1 MLNIKVMAHNI
12 NETNGVW
19 SVVVR
24 GEKPWHGLGQT
35 VKEAMTSEQAI
46 KLGGLDYTVEK
57 RPLYVP
63 GWEGTMIEVPGYFSN
78 VRVDTNSPLG
88 VVKGRYK
95 IVQNRDAFGFFDS
108 IIDKGEAIF
117 ETAGALGNGE
127 RIFITAKLPEDMLVR
142 GEKIEKYIL
151 LTNSHDGTTTI
162 VAGFTSVRV
171 LCQNTLTAALKKLD
185 NKVSISHT
193 ASAESRL
200 KEASRVMGIASK
212 YMDEVNT
219 TFESMTTRKLSDLEM
234 KYFIETV
241 MQNSIKEDKAD
252 KEASTRMKNLVD
264 QVYSFAITHPTQTT
278 EAAYR
283 TLWGAYNGISGYY
296 NFLKDYKNADQKMKD
311 MNYGYANDKIAKA
324 FDQAVVML

>member
-1 MLNIKVMAHNI
+1 MAHKL
-12 NETNGVW
+12 NETNGKV
-19 SVVVR
+19 SFAAR
-24 GEKPWHGLGQT
+24 GEKAWHGLGQY
-35 VKEAMTSEQAI
+35 VSEAMTSEQAI
-46 KLGGLDYTVEK
+46 ELGGLNYTVEK
-57 RPLYVP
+57 RPLYAP
-63 GWEGTMIEVPGYFSN
+63 GWEGTMVEAEGHYGN
-78 VRVDTNSPLG
+78 VRTDTNDILG
-88 VVKGRYK
+88 IVKGRYN
-95 IVQNRDAFGFFDS
+95 IVQNKDAFGFFDT

-117 ETAGALGNGE
+117 ETAGALGKGE
-127 RIFITAKLPEDMLVR
+127 RIFVTAKLPEDMLVR
-142 GEKIEKYIL
+142 GEKVEKYIM
-151 LTNSHDGTTTI
+151 LTNSHDGTSKI
-162 VAGFTSVRV
+162 IAGFTPIRV
-171 LCQNTLTAALKKLD
+171 VCNNTLTAALKNLD

-212 YMDEVNT
+212 YMDEVNM

-241 MQNSIKEDKAD
+241 MKNGIKEDKSD
-252 KEASTRMKNLVD
+252 KEASTRMNNLVD

>member
-1 MLNIKVMAHNI
+1 MAHNL
-12 NETNGVW
+12 NFNNGKA
-19 SVVVR
+19 SFAAR
-24 GEKPWHGLGQT
+24 GEKAWHGLGQY
-35 VKEAMTSEQAI
+35 VSEAMTSEQAI
-46 KLGGLDYTVEK
+46 ELGGLNYTVEK
-57 RPLYVP
+57 RPLYAP
-63 GWEGTMIEVPGYFSN
+63 GWAGTMVEADGHYGN
-78 VRVDTNSPLG
+78 VRTDTNEILG
-88 VVKGRYK
+88 IVKGRYK
-95 IVQNRDAFGFFDS
+95 IVQNKDAFGFFDA

-117 ETAGALGNGE
+117 ETAGALGKGE
-127 RIFITAKLPEDMLVR
+127 RIFVTAKLPEDMLVQ
-142 GEKIEKYIL
+142 GERVEKYIM
-151 LTNSHDGTTTI
+151 LTNSHDGTSTI
-162 VAGFTSVRV
+162 IAGFTPIRV
-171 LCQNTLTAALKKLD
+171 VCNNTLTAALKNLD

-212 YMDEVNT
+212 YMDEVNM
-219 TFESMTTRKLSDLEM
+219 TFDSMTTRKMSDLES

-241 MQNSIKEDKAD
+241 MKTTIDKSD

-264 QVYSFAITHPTQTT
+264 QIYSFTISHHTQTT

-296 NFLKDYKNADQKMKD
+296 NFLKDYKSADQKMKD

>member
-1 MLNIKVMAHNI
+1 MAHKL
-12 NETNGVW
+12 NETNGKV
-19 SVVVR
+19 SFAAR
-24 GEKPWHGLGQT
+24 GEKAWHGLGQY
-35 VKEAMTSEQAI
+35 VSEAMTSEQAI
-46 KLGGLDYTVEK
+46 ELGGLNYTVEK
-57 RPLYVP
+57 RPLYAP
-63 GWEGTMIEVPGYFSN
+63 GWAGTMVEAEGHYGN
-78 VRVDTNSPLG
+78 VRTDTNEILG
-88 VVKGRYK
+88 IVKGRYR
-95 IVQNRDAFGFFDS
+95 IVQNKDAFGFFDT

-117 ETAGALGNGE
+117 ETAGALGKGE
-127 RIFITAKLPEDMLVR
+127 RIFVTAKLPEDMLVR
-142 GEKIEKYIL
+142 GEKVEKYIM
-151 LTNSHDGTTTI
+151 LTNSHDGTSTI
-162 VAGFTSVRV
+162 IAGFTPIRV
-171 LCQNTLTAALKKLD
+171 VCNNTLTAALKKLD

-212 YMDEVNT
+212 YMDEVNM

-241 MQNSIKEDKAD
+241 MKNSIKEDTSD

>member
-1 MLNIKVMAHNI
+1 MAHKL
-12 NETNGVW
+12 NETNGKV
-19 SVVVR
+19 SFAAR
-24 GEKPWHGLGQT
+24 GEKAWHGLGQY
-35 VKEAMTSEQAI
+35 VSEAMTSEQAI
-46 KLGGLDYTVEK
+46 ELGGLNYTVEK
-57 RPLYVP
+57 RPLYAP
-63 GWEGTMIEVPGYFSN
+63 GWEGTMVEAEGHYGN
-78 VRVDTNSPLG
+78 VRTDTNEILG
-88 VVKGRYK
+88 IVKGRYR
-95 IVQNRDAFGFFDS
+95 IVQNKDAFGFFDT
-108 IIDKGEAIF
+108 IIDRGEAIF
-117 ETAGALGNGE
+117 ETAGALGKGE
-127 RIFITAKLPEDMLVR
+127 RIFVTAKLPEDMLVR
-142 GEKIEKYIL
+142 GERVEKYIM
-151 LTNSHDGTTTI
+151 LTNSHDGTSTI
-162 VAGFTSVRV
+162 IAGFTPIRV
-171 LCQNTLTAALKKLD
+171 VCNNTLTAALKKLD

-212 YMDEVNT
+212 YMDEVNM

-241 MQNSIKEDKAD
+241 MKNSIKEDKSD

-264 QVYSFAITHPTQTT
+264 QVYSFAISHPTQTT

>member
-1 MLNIKVMAHNI
+1 MAHKL
-12 NETNGVW
+12 NETNGKV
-19 SVVVR
+19 SFAAR
-24 GEKPWHGLGQT
+24 GEKAWHGLGQY
-35 VKEAMTSEQAI
+35 VSEAMTSEQAI
-46 KLGGLDYTVEK
+46 ELGGLNYTVEK
-57 RPLYVP
+57 RPLYAP
-63 GWEGTMIEVPGYFSN
+63 GWEGTMVEAEGHYGN
-78 VRVDTNSPLG
+78 VRTDTNEILG
-88 VVKGRYK
+88 IVKGRYK
-95 IVQNRDAFGFFDS
+95 IVQNKDAFGFFDA

-117 ETAGALGNGE
+117 ETAGALGKGE
-127 RIFITAKLPEDMLVR
+127 RIFVTAKLPEDMLVH
-142 GEKIEKYIL
+142 GERVEKYIM
-151 LTNSHDGTTTI
+151 LTNSHDGTSTI
-162 VAGFTSVRV
+162 IAGFTPIRV
-171 LCQNTLTAALKKLD
+171 VCNNTLTAALKNLD

-212 YMDEVNT
+212 YMDEVNM

-241 MQNSIKEDKAD
+241 MKNGIKEDKSD

-296 NFLKDYKNADQKMKD
+296 NFLKDYRNADQKMKD

>member
-1 MLNIKVMAHNI
+1 MAHNL
-12 NETNGVW
+12 NETNGKV
-19 SVVVR
+19 SFAAR
-24 GEKPWHGLGQT
+24 GEKAWHGLGQY
-35 VKEAMTSEQAI
+35 VSEAMTSEQAI
-46 KLGGLDYTVEK
+46 ELGGLNYTVEK
-57 RPLYVP
+57 RPLYAP
-63 GWEGTMIEVPGYFSN
+63 GWAGTMVEAEGHYGN
-78 VRVDTNSPLG
+78 VRTDTNEILG
-88 VVKGRYK
+88 IVKGRYR
-95 IVQNRDAFGFFDS
+95 IVQNKDAFGFFDT
-108 IIDKGEAIF
+108 IIDRGEAIF
-117 ETAGALGNGE
+117 ETAGALGKGE
-127 RIFITAKLPEDMLVR
+127 RIFVTAKLPEDMLVR
-142 GEKIEKYIL
+142 GERVEKYIM
-151 LTNSHDGTTTI
+151 LTNSHDGTSTI
-162 VAGFTSVRV
+162 IAGFTPIRV
-171 LCQNTLTAALKKLD
+171 VCNNTLTAALKKLD

-241 MQNSIKEDKAD
+241 MQNSIKEDKSD

-264 QVYSFAITHPTQTT
+264 QVYSFAISHPTQTT

>member
-1 MLNIKVMAHNI
+1 MAHKL
-12 NETNGVW
+12 NETNGKV
-19 SVVVR
+19 SFAAR
-24 GEKPWHGLGQT
+24 GEKAWHGLGQY
-35 VKEAMTSEQAI
+35 VSEAMTSEQAI
-46 KLGGLDYTVEK
+46 ELGGLNYTVEK
-57 RPLYVP
+57 RPLYAP
-63 GWEGTMIEVPGYFSN
+63 GWAGTMVEAEGHYGN
-78 VRVDTNSPLG
+78 VRTDTNEILG
-88 VVKGRYK
+88 IVKGRYR
-95 IVQNRDAFGFFDS
+95 IVQNKDAFGFFDT
-108 IIDKGEAIF
+108 IIDRGEAIF
-117 ETAGALGNGE
+117 ETAGALGKGE
-127 RIFITAKLPEDMLVR
+127 RIFVTAKLPEDMLVR
-142 GEKIEKYIL
+142 GEKVEKYIM
-151 LTNSHDGTTTI
+151 LTNSHDGTSTI
-162 VAGFTSVRV
+162 IAGFTPIRV
-171 LCQNTLTAALKKLD
+171 VCNNTLTAALKKLD

-212 YMDEVNT
+212 YMDEVNM

-241 MQNSIKEDKAD
+241 MKNSIKEDTSD

>member
-1 MLNIKVMAHNI
+1 MAHKL
-12 NETNGVW
+12 NETNGKV
-19 SVVVR
+19 SFAAR
-24 GEKPWHGLGQT
+24 GEKAWHGLGQY
-35 VKEAMTSEQAI
+35 VSEAMTSEQAI
-46 KLGGLDYTVEK
+46 ELGGLNYTVEK
-57 RPLYVP
+57 RPLYAP
-63 GWEGTMIEVPGYFSN
+63 GWEGTMVEAEGHYGN
-78 VRVDTNSPLG
+78 VRTDTNEILG
-88 VVKGRYK
+88 IVKGRYK
-95 IVQNRDAFGFFDS
+95 IVQNKDAFGFFDA
-108 IIDKGEAIF
+108 IIDQGEAIF
-117 ETAGALGNGE
+117 ETAGALGKGE
-127 RIFITAKLPEDMLVR
+127 RIFVTAKLPEDMLVH
-142 GEKIEKYIL
+142 GERVEKYIM
-151 LTNSHDGTTTI
+151 LTNSHDGTSTI
-162 VAGFTSVRV
+162 IAGFTPIRV
-171 LCQNTLTAALKKLD
+171 VCNNTLTAALKNLD

-200 KEASRVMGIASK
+200 KEASRVMGIASR
-212 YMDEVNT
+212 YMDEVNN

-241 MQNSIKEDKAD
+241 MKNGVKEDKSD

-296 NFLKDYKNADQKMKD
+296 NFLKDYRNADQKMKD

>member
-1 MLNIKVMAHNI
+1 MAHNL
-12 NETNGVW
+12 NENNGKV
-19 SVVVR
+19 SFAAR
-24 GEKPWHGLGQT
+24 GEKAWHGLGQY
-35 VKEAMTSEQAI
+35 VSEAMTSEQAI
-46 KLGGLDYTVEK
+46 ELGGLNYTVEK
-57 RPLYVP
+57 RPLYAP
-63 GWEGTMIEVPGYFSN
+63 GWAGTMVEAEGHYAN
-78 VRVDTNSPLG
+78 VRTDNNDILG
-88 VVKGRYK
+88 IVKGRYK
-95 IVQNRDAFGFFDS
+95 IVQNKDAFGFFDA

-117 ETAGALGNGE
+117 ETAGALGKGE
-127 RIFITAKLPEDMLVR
+127 RIFVTAKLPEDMLVH
-142 GEKIEKYIL
+142 GERVEKYIM
-151 LTNSHDGTTTI
+151 LTNSHDGTSTI
-162 VAGFTSVRV
+162 IAGFTPIRV
-171 LCQNTLTAALKKLD
+171 VCNNTLTAALKNLD

-212 YMDEVNT
+212 YMDEVNM

-234 KYFIETV
+234 KYFIEAV
-241 MQNSIKEDKAD
+241 MKNGIKEDKSD

-311 MNYGYANDKIAKA
+311 MNYGYANDKISKA

>member
-1 MLNIKVMAHNI
+1 MAHKL
-12 NETNGVW
+12 NETNGKV
-19 SVVVR
+19 SFAAR
-24 GEKPWHGLGQT
+24 GEKAWHGLGQY
-35 VKEAMTSEQAI
+35 VSEAMTSEQAI
-46 KLGGLDYTVEK
+46 ELGGLNYTVEK
-57 RPLYVP
+57 RPLYAP
-63 GWEGTMIEVPGYFSN
+63 GWAGTMVEAEGHYGN
-78 VRVDTNSPLG
+78 VRTDTNEILG
-88 VVKGRYK
+88 IVKGRYK
-95 IVQNRDAFGFFDS
+95 IVQNKDAFGFFDA
-108 IIDKGEAIF
+108 IIDQGEAIF
-117 ETAGALGNGE
+117 ETAGALGKGE
-127 RIFITAKLPEDMLVR
+127 RIFVTAKLPEDMLVH
-142 GEKIEKYIL
+142 GERVEKYIM
-151 LTNSHDGTTTI
+151 LTNSHDGTSTI
-162 VAGFTSVRV
+162 IAGFTPIRV
-171 LCQNTLTAALKKLD
+171 VCNNTLTAALKNLD

-219 TFESMTTRKLSDLEM
+219 TFESMTTRRLSDLEM

-241 MQNSIKEDKAD
+241 MKNGVKEDKSD

-296 NFLKDYKNADQKMKD
+296 NFLKDYRNADQKMKD

>member
-1 MLNIKVMAHNI
+1 MAHNL
-12 NETNGVW
+12 NENNGKV
-19 SVVVR
+19 SFAAR
-24 GEKPWHGLGQT
+24 GEKAWHGLGQY
-35 VKEAMTSEQAI
+35 VSEAMTSEQAI
-46 KLGGLDYTVEK
+46 ELGGLNYTVEK
-57 RPLYVP
+57 RPLYAP
-63 GWEGTMIEVPGYFSN
+63 GWAGTMVEAEGHYGN
-78 VRVDTNSPLG
+78 VRTDNNEILG
-88 VVKGRYK
+88 IVKGRYR
-95 IVQNRDAFGFFDS
+95 IVQNKDAFGFFDT
-108 IIDKGEAIF
+108 IIDRGEAIF
-117 ETAGALGNGE
+117 ETAGALGKGE
-127 RIFITAKLPEDMLVR
+127 RIFVTAKLPEDMLVR
-142 GEKIEKYIL
+142 GEKVEKYIM
-151 LTNSHDGTTTI
+151 LTNSHDGTSTI
-162 VAGFTSVRV
+162 IAGFTPIRV
-171 LCQNTLTAALKKLD
+171 VCNNTLTAALKNLD

-212 YMDEVNT
+212 YMDEVNM

-241 MQNSIKEDKAD
+241 MKTSMKEDKSD

-264 QVYSFAITHPTQTT
+264 QVYSFAISHPTQTT

-324 FDQAVVML
+324 FDQAVIML

>member
-1 MLNIKVMAHNI
+1 MAHKL
-12 NETNGVW
+12 NETNGKV
-19 SVVVR
+19 SFAAR
-24 GEKPWHGLGQT
+24 GEKAWHGLGQY
-35 VKEAMTSEQAI
+35 VSEAMTSEQAI
-46 KLGGLDYTVEK
+46 ELGGLNYTVEK
-57 RPLYVP
+57 RPLYAP
-63 GWEGTMIEVPGYFSN
+63 GWEGTMVEAEGHYGN
-78 VRVDTNSPLG
+78 VRTDTNEILG
-88 VVKGRYK
+88 IVKGRYK
-95 IVQNRDAFGFFDS
+95 IVQNKDAFGFFDA
-108 IIDKGEAIF
+108 IIDQGEAIF
-117 ETAGALGNGE
+117 ETAGALGKGE
-127 RIFITAKLPEDMLVR
+127 RIFVTAKLPEDMLVH
-142 GEKIEKYIL
+142 GERVEKYIM
-151 LTNSHDGTTTI
+151 LTNSHDGTSTI
-162 VAGFTSVRV
+162 IAGFTPIRV
-171 LCQNTLTAALKKLD
+171 VCNNTLTAALKNLD

-219 TFESMTTRKLSDLEM
+219 TFESMTTRRLSDLEM

-241 MQNSIKEDKAD
+241 MKNGVKEDKSD

-296 NFLKDYKNADQKMKD
+296 NFLKDYRNADQKMKD

>member
-1 MLNIKVMAHNI
+1 MAHNL
-12 NETNGVW
+12 NETNGKVAFAA
-19 SVVVR
+19 R
-24 GEKPWHGLGQT
+24 GEKAWHGLGQY
-35 VKEAMTSEQAI
+35 VSEAMTSEQAI
-46 KLGGLDYTVEK
+46 ELGGLNYTVEK
-57 RPLYVP
+57 RPLYAP
-63 GWEGTMIEVPGYFSN
+63 GWEGTMVEAEGHYGN
-78 VRVDTNSPLG
+78 VRTDTNEILG
-88 VVKGRYK
+88 IVKGRYK
-95 IVQNRDAFGFFDS
+95 IVQNKDAFGFFDA

-117 ETAGALGNGE
+117 ETAGALGKGE
-127 RIFITAKLPEDMLVR
+127 RIFVTAKLPEDMLVH
-142 GEKIEKYIL
+142 GERVEKYIM
-151 LTNSHDGTTTI
+151 LTNSHDGTSTI
-162 VAGFTSVRV
+162 IAGFTPIRV
-171 LCQNTLTAALKKLD
+171 VCNNTLTAALKNLD

-241 MQNSIKEDKAD
+241 MKNGIKEDKSD

-296 NFLKDYKNADQKMKD
+296 NFLKDYRNADQKMKD

>member
-1 MLNIKVMAHNI
+1 MAHKL
-12 NETNGVW
+12 NETNGKV
-19 SVVVR
+19 SFAAR
-24 GEKPWHGLGQT
+24 GEKAWHGLGQY
-35 VKEAMTSEQAI
+35 VSEAMTSEQAI
-46 KLGGLDYTVEK
+46 ELGGLNYTVEK
-57 RPLYVP
+57 RPLYAP
-63 GWEGTMIEVPGYFSN
+63 GWAGTMVEAEGHYGN
-78 VRVDTNSPLG
+78 VRTDTNEILG
-88 VVKGRYK
+88 IVKGRYR
-95 IVQNRDAFGFFDS
+95 IVQNKDAFGFFDT
-108 IIDKGEAIF
+108 IIDRGEAIF
-117 ETAGALGNGE
+117 ETAGALGKGE
-127 RIFITAKLPEDMLVR
+127 RIFVTAKLPEDMLVH
-142 GEKIEKYIL
+142 GERVEKYIM
-151 LTNSHDGTTTI
+151 LTNSHDGTSTI
-162 VAGFTSVRV
+162 IAGFTPIRV
-171 LCQNTLTAALKKLD
+171 VCNNTLTAALKKLD

-212 YMDEVNT
+212 YMDEVNM

-241 MQNSIKEDKAD
+241 MKNSIKEDKSD

-311 MNYGYANDKIAKA
+311 MNYGYANDKISKA

>member
-1 MLNIKVMAHNI
+1 MAHKL
-12 NETNGVW
+12 NETNGKV
-19 SVVVR
+19 SFAAR
-24 GEKPWHGLGQT
+24 GEKAWHGLGQY
-35 VKEAMTSEQAI
+35 VSEAMTSEQAI
-46 KLGGLDYTVEK
+46 ELGGLNYTVEK
-57 RPLYVP
+57 RPLYAP
-63 GWEGTMIEVPGYFSN
+63 GWEGTMVEAEGHYGN
-78 VRVDTNSPLG
+78 VRTDTNEILG
-88 VVKGRYK
+88 IVKGRYR
-95 IVQNRDAFGFFDS
+95 IVQNKDAFGFFDT
-108 IIDKGEAIF
+108 IIDRGEAIF
-117 ETAGALGNGE
+117 ETAGALGKGE
-127 RIFITAKLPEDMLVR
+127 RIFVTAKLPEDMLVR
-142 GEKIEKYIL
+142 GERVEKYIM
-151 LTNSHDGTTTI
+151 LTNSHDGTSTI
-162 VAGFTSVRV
+162 IAGFTNVRV
-171 LCQNTLTAALKKLD
+171 VCNNTLTAALKNLD

-241 MQNSIKEDKAD
+241 MKNSIKEDTSD

-264 QVYSFAITHPTQTT
+264 QVYSFAISHPTQTT

>member
-1 MLNIKVMAHNI
+1 MAHKL
-12 NETNGVW
+12 NETNGKV
-19 SVVVR
+19 SFAAR
-24 GEKPWHGLGQT
+24 GEKAWHGLGQY
-35 VKEAMTSEQAI
+35 VSEAMTSEQAI
-46 KLGGLDYTVEK
+46 ELGGLNYTVEK
-57 RPLYVP
+57 RPLYAP
-63 GWEGTMIEVPGYFSN
+63 GWAGTMVEAEGHYGN
-78 VRVDTNSPLG
+78 VRTDTNDILG
-88 VVKGRYK
+88 IVKGRYR
-95 IVQNRDAFGFFDS
+95 IVQNKDAFGFFDT

-117 ETAGALGNGE
+117 ETAGALGKGE
-127 RIFITAKLPEDMLVR
+127 RIFVTAKLPEDMLVR
-142 GEKIEKYIL
+142 GERVEKYIM
-151 LTNSHDGTTTI
+151 LTNSHDGTSTI
-162 VAGFTSVRV
+162 IAGFTPIRV
-171 LCQNTLTAALKKLD
+171 VCNNTLTAALKKLD

-212 YMDEVNT
+212 YMDEVNM

-241 MQNSIKEDKAD
+241 MKTSMKEDKSD

-324 FDQAVVML
+324 FDQAVIML

>member
-1 MLNIKVMAHNI
+1 MAHKL
-12 NETNGVW
+12 NETNGKV
-19 SVVVR
+19 SFAAR
-24 GEKPWHGLGQT
+24 GEKAWHGLGQY
-35 VKEAMTSEQAI
+35 VSEAMTSEQAI
-46 KLGGLDYTVEK
+46 ELGGLNYTVEK
-57 RPLYVP
+57 RPLYAP
-63 GWEGTMIEVPGYFSN
+63 GWAGTMVEAEGHYGN
-78 VRVDTNSPLG
+78 VRTDTNEILG
-88 VVKGRYK
+88 IVKGRYR
-95 IVQNRDAFGFFDS
+95 IVQNKDAFGFFDT

-117 ETAGALGNGE
+117 ETAGALGKGE
-127 RIFITAKLPEDMLVR
+127 RIFVTAKLPEDMWVR
-142 GEKIEKYIL
+142 GERVEKYIM
-151 LTNSHDGTTTI
+151 LTNSHDGTSTI
-162 VAGFTSVRV
+162 IAGFTPIRV
-171 LCQNTLTAALKKLD
+171 VCNNTLTAALKKLD

-212 YMDEVNT
+212 YMDEVNM

-241 MQNSIKEDKAD
+241 MKTSMKEDKSD

>member
-1 MLNIKVMAHNI
+1 MAHNL
-12 NETNGVW
+12 NETNGKV
-19 SVVVR
+19 SFAAR
-24 GEKPWHGLGQT
+24 GEKAWHGLGQY
-35 VKEAMTSEQAI
+35 VSEAMTSEQAI
-46 KLGGLDYTVEK
+46 ELGGLNYTVEK
-57 RPLYVP
+57 RPLYAP
-63 GWEGTMIEVPGYFSN
+63 GWAGTMVEAEGHYGN
-78 VRVDTNSPLG
+78 VRTDTNEILG
-88 VVKGRYK
+88 IVKGRYR
-95 IVQNRDAFGFFDS
+95 IVQNKDAFGFFDT
-108 IIDKGEAIF
+108 IIDRGEAIF
-117 ETAGALGNGE
+117 ETAGALGKGE
-127 RIFITAKLPEDMLVR
+127 RIFVTAKLPEDMLVR
-142 GEKIEKYIL
+142 GERVEKYIM
-151 LTNSHDGTTTI
+151 LTNSHDGTSTI
-162 VAGFTSVRV
+162 IAGFTPIRV
-171 LCQNTLTAALKKLD
+171 VCNNTLTAALKKLD

-241 MQNSIKEDKAD
+241 MQNSVKEDKSD

-324 FDQAVVML
+324 FDQAVIML

>member
-1 MLNIKVMAHNI
+1 MAHNL
-12 NETNGVW
+12 NFNNGKA
-19 SVVVR
+19 SFAAR
-24 GEKPWHGLGQT
+24 GEKAWHGLGQY
-35 VKEAMTSEQAI
+35 VSEAMTSEQAI
-46 KLGGLDYTVEK
+46 ELGGLNYTVEK
-57 RPLYVP
+57 RPLYAP
-63 GWEGTMIEVPGYFSN
+63 GWAGTMVEADGHYGN
-78 VRVDTNSPLG
+78 VRTDTNEILG
-88 VVKGRYK
+88 IVKGRYK
-95 IVQNRDAFGFFDS
+95 IVQNIDAFGFFDA

-117 ETAGALGNGE
+117 ETAGALGKGE
-127 RIFITAKLPEDMLVR
+127 RIFVTAKLPEDMLVQ
-142 GEKIEKYIL
+142 GERVEKYIM
-151 LTNSHDGTTTI
+151 LTNSHDGTSTI
-162 VAGFTSVRV
+162 IAGFTPIRV
-171 LCQNTLTAALKKLD
+171 VCNNTLTAALKNLD

-212 YMDEVNT
+212 YMDEVNM
-219 TFESMTTRKLSDLEM
+219 TFDSMTTRKMSDLES

-241 MQNSIKEDKAD
+241 MKTTIDKSD

-264 QVYSFAITHPTQTT
+264 QIYSFTISHHTQTT

-296 NFLKDYKNADQKMKD
+296 NFLKDYKSADQKMKD